1 MEPPSSRCRILGAPG
16 RAIDQADFAC
26 ALIDQAHQHGARAA
40 ARADHDNGAGIG
52 PPCGL
57 RLAHA
62 FDIAERIVV
71 LPDERSIVR
80 DNDAVHGAD
89 TLRQRIDLV
98 DDVER
103 GLLVRNGQVAAG
115 ETQRR
120 KRPQRSAQARRLDR
134 ERQIGAGEAV
144 LRQPVIVQPGRARMH
159 HGIAHHTGQQETIR
173 MRHATPGSCD
183 CRPRAD
189 GDP

>member
-1 MEPPSSRCRILGAPG
+1 MGLPSSRSRILAARG
-16 RAIDQADFAC
+16 RAIDQADFAG
-26 ALIDQAHQHGARAA
+26 AVVDQAHQHGARAA

-52 PPCGL
+52 APCGL
-57 RLAHA
+57 CLAHA

-89 TLRQRIDLV
+89 TLRQRINLV

-134 ERQIGAGEAV
+134 KRQIGAGEAV

-159 HGIAHHTGQQETIR
+159 HGIAHHAGQQETIR
-173 MRHATPGSCD
+173 ICHTTLSSCD
-183 CRPRAD
+183 CRSRE
-189 GDP
+189 GRDP